1 MLEPQK
7 MMPVQQ
13 SYSTNKTGAHVQ
25 QKMTQKSGIIQHSKP
40 WQSSNKNK
48 QFMTAAPLQLSKK
61 IGNNN
66 NNVNVI
72 NTAASLKITKRSKS
86 CDDFEDP
93 ADNPKR

>member
-1 MLEPQK
+1 
-7 MMPVQQ
+7 
-13 SYSTNKTGAHVQ
+13 
-25 QKMTQKSGIIQHSKP
+25 
-40 WQSSNKNK
+40 
-48 QFMTAAPLQLSKK
+48 MTAAPLQLSKK
-61 IGNNN
+61 IGNNNNN